1 MTTAPH
7 VPAPPPGPG
16 VQPPFPA
23 PPVEGKGK
31 RIGWG
36 LGIGA
41 GVVLLICGGG
51 VAALIGL
58 GTSVQGALDEQ
69 AHAAVDDYLEAL
81 EARLYDDAYGQLCA
95 QARRAES
102 ASEFRTRIEGG
113 QRITDWRL
121 GALDTITMTV
131 PVDATYEDGQ
141 RDQLEASLDQNTST
155 GAFEVCELGE

>member
-41 GVVLLICGGG
+41 GVAVLICGGG
-51 VAALIGL
+51 LAAVIGL
-58 GTSVQGALDEQ
+58 GSSVQGALGEQ
-69 AHAAVDDYLEAL
+69 AHAAVDGYLTAL
-81 EARLYDDAYGQLCA
+81 KDERFDQAYGMLCQKA
-95 QARRAES
+95 QDEQTI
-102 ASEFRTRIEGG
+102 SEFRTQASGAEPIVS
-113 QRITDWRL
+113 WKL
-121 GALDTITMTV
+121 GSLDTIYFTV
-131 PVDATYEDGQ
+131 PVEATYRDGDV
-141 RDQLEASLDQNTST
+141 RDLEASLDQNTTT
-155 GAFEVCELGE
+155 GQFEVCELGE

>member
-31 RIGWG
+31 RLGWG

-58 GTSVQGALDEQ
+58 GSSVQGALDEQ
-69 AHAAVDDYLEAL
+69 AHAAVDDYLDSL
-81 EARLYDDAYGQLCA
+81 KARMYDDAYSQLCG
-95 QARRAES
+95 RAKRDET
-102 ASEFRTRIEGG
+102 AAEFRTRIEGE
-113 QRITDWRL
+113 QRITAWQL
-121 GALDTITMTV
+121 GAFDTITMSV
-131 PVDATYEDGQ
+131 PFQATYEDGQ
-141 RDQLEASLDQNTST
+141 TAQLEASLDQNAST
-155 GAFEVCELGE
+155 GAFEVCEVGE

>member
-31 RIGWG
+31 RLGLS

-41 GVVLLICGGG
+41 GVVVLICSGG

-58 GTSVQGALDEQ
+58 GSSVQGALNEQ
-69 AHAAVDDYLEAL
+69 AESAVDDYLTAL
-81 EARLYDDAYGQLCA
+81 KARLYDDAYGQLCG
-95 QARRAES
+95 RAKRDET
-102 ASEFRTRIEGG
+102 AAEFRTRVEGE
-113 QRITDWRL
+113 QRITAWRT
-121 GALDTITMTV
+121 GTFNSMTGTV
-131 PVDATYEDGQ
+131 PLDATYEDGQ
-141 RDQLEASLDQNTST
+141 TEQLEASLDQNTST